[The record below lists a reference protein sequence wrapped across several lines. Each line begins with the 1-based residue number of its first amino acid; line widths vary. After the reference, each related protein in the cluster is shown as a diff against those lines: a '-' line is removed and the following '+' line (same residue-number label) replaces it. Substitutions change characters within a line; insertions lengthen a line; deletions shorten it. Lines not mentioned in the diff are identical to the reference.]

1 MQSGRAGCLPGI
13 SGVLRPS
20 YSEDQPVKIYCPCGQ
35 KLAVNDDLLGK
46 HIRCPKCQRI
56 LAAPQP
62 LLNHTE
68 INEPDTEDTET
79 KKIPPATA
87 P

>member
-1 MQSGRAGCLPGI
+1 M
-13 SGVLRPS
+13 GVS
-20 YSEDQPVKIYCPCGQ
+20 NQKDMPVKIYCPCVQ
-35 KLAVNDDLLGK
+35 KLAVNEDLLGK
-46 HIRCPKCQRI
+46 HVRCPKCQRI

-68 INEPDTEDTET
+68 INEPDDNNET
-79 KKIPPATA
+79 KKIPPAKA

>member
-1 MQSGRAGCLPGI
+1 
-13 SGVLRPS
+13 V
-20 YSEDQPVKIYCPCGQ
+20 
-35 KLAVNDDLLGK
+35 
-46 HIRCPKCQRI
+46 

-68 INEPDTEDTET
+68 INEPDEDEAET
-79 KKIPPATA
+79 KKVPPVK

>member
-1 MQSGRAGCLPGI
+1 M
-13 SGVLRPS
+13 GVQKPEAMSL
-20 YSEDQPVKIYCPCGQ
+20 KIYCPCGQ
-35 KLAVNDDLLGK
+35 KLAVNEDLLGK
-46 HIRCPKCQRI
+46 HVRCPRCQRV

-68 INEPDTEDTET
+68 INEPDDNNET
-79 KKIPPATA
+79 KKIPPAKA

>member
-1 MQSGRAGCLPGI
+1 MS
-13 SGVLRPS
+13 
-20 YSEDQPVKIYCPCGQ
+20 VKIYCPCGQ
-35 KLAVNDDLLGK
+35 KLAVNPELLGK
-46 HIRCPKCQRI
+46 HIRCPKCQRV

-68 INEPDTEDTET
+68 INEPDDDTET
-79 KKIPPATA
+79 KKIPPAKA